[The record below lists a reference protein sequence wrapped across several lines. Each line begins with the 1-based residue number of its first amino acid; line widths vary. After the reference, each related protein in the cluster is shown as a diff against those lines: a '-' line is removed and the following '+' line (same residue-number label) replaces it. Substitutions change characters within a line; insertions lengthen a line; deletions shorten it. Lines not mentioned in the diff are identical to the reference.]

1 MQKYPRGQTTFPAE
15 LWGAVCSFLDAR
27 ASVRF
32 LALVVRRTDVRV
44 PWLQLDDSVTFSG
57 VRRLAILPRLRVL
70 QVVLS
75 PGSFMHV
82 KSVLYAAE
90 SLETLLL
97 SHAEAA
103 LLVAL
108 VQDGVLTASAL
119 SLELEISEPSDN
131 NRLATFVGAFP
142 AVSTLALRL
151 RKNRDFLVAEL
162 LDCVIRAAPHL
173 RALEITGSIYA
184 GESTLEA
191 IAACPLDRLLLD
203 IHCLGL
209 LDVLGRLTSLSDLS
223 VVTTDVSFLGFI
235 KNLSSLRTLFLC
247 LEERS
252 EEIIRLPCSLR
263 ELRCFSWHPD
273 LDRIAIQFGV
283 DIEIEPDAL
292 RVVELPVWVLLGLF
306 ERNVLGQVETL
317 ACHVAPSD
325 VAGLQRLV
333 AGLPQLRC
341 LELTQVGPRNTLSHL
356 ADRDSDAVA
365 VAIAPLSPG
374 VTSIELRDVDPDE
387 DLAWL
392 GMFPDLT
399 ELRLKFLRGS
409 GSVTDSALVP
419 DSVLVQVFRACPKLM
434 SLADRSV
441 SLTVGRNPAGR
452 LVKRVRDLCTIL
464 EL

>member
-1 MQKYPRGQTTFPAE
+1 MPKCPRGQTTFPAE

-27 ASVRF
+27 VSVRF

-75 PGSFMHV
+75 PDSFMHV

-108 VQDGVLTASAL
+108 VQDGALMASTL

-142 AVSTLALRL
+142 AVSTLALRF

-223 VVTTDVSFLGFI
+223 IVTTDVSFLGFI

-252 EEIIRLPCSLR
+252 EEPLRLPCSLR

-273 LDRIAIQFGV
+273 LDQIAIEFGV
-283 DIEIEPDAL
+283 DIEIEPGAL
-292 RVVELPVWVLLGLF
+292 RVVELPVWVLLGLL
-306 ERNVLGQVETL
+306 ERRVLEQVETL
-317 ACHVAPSD
+317 ACHVALSD

-333 AGLPQLRC
+333 AGLPRLRC
-341 LELTQVGPRNTLSHL
+341 LELTQVGPRTLSHL
-356 ADRDSDAVA
+356 ADSDSLA
-365 VAIAPLSPG
+365 PG
-374 VTSIELRDVDPDE
+374 VTSLELRDVDLDE

-392 GMFPDLT
+392 SMFPELA
-399 ELRLKFLRGS
+399 ELRLQPQDRR
-409 GSVTDSALVP
+409 GSVTDST
-419 DSVLVQVFRACPKLM
+419 LVQVFRTCPKLA

-441 SLTVGRNPAGR
+441 SLTVGRNPSGR

-464 EL
+464 EV